1 MAAAC
6 WQNPF
11 APRRAL
17 GRTGF
22 IASQLGIGDLAD
34 RAVPIEQCV
43 ATARRAIDAGLNVI
57 DTAPGYENGYS
68 EEIVGRAVKGR
79 RDELFVI
86 DKIDH
91 YDQPV
96 ADQVHGSLRRLRLDH
111 TDLFVFHH
119 VASMNDWRMLTAP
132 GGPMDELGRCVREGK
147 TRFRGVSCHHP
158 DVVEAAIDS
167 GLCEVVMFPVG
178 PFVDHRYPPLV
189 KRASEKNVGT
199 VCFKT
204 FGAGKLLSDTTGYNQ
219 PLTQRPRGKL
229 SSGGGETVTACDQP
243 MLPRLTVEQCVH
255 FTLTVDPDVALL
267 GMSFANEQDAAFE
280 AAKRFEPMNQTRM
293 RAVQAEAAVAIQDKG
308 RIWWNPQ

>member
-1 MAAAC
+1 MTSFRR
-6 WQNPF
+6 QNPF
-11 APRRAL
+11 APRRAM

-22 IASQLGIGDLAD
+22 IATMLGIGDLAD

-57 DTAPGYENGYS
+57 DTAPGYEDGYS
-68 EEIVGRAVKGR
+68 EEIVGQAVKGR
-79 RDELFVI
+79 RDRMFII

-91 YDQPV
+91 HDQPV
-96 ADQVHGSLRRLRLDH
+96 ADQVDGSLRRLQLDH

-119 VASMNDWRMLTAP
+119 VADMEQWRMLIAP

-158 DVVEAAIDS
+158 DVVAAAIDS
-167 GLCEVVMFPVG
+167 GMCDVVMFPIG
-178 PFVDHRYPPLV
+178 PYVDHRYLPLV
-189 KRASEKNVGT
+189 KHASEKNVGT

-219 PLTQRPRGKL
+219 PLIQRPRGKV
-229 SSGGGETVTACDQP
+229 SSAPGSVESDGP
-243 MLPRLTVEQCVH
+243 KLPRLSVEQCLH

-267 GMSFANEQDAAFE
+267 GMSFPNEQDAAFE
-280 AAKRFEPMNQTRM
+280 AAKRFEPMTDARM
-293 RAVQAEAAVAIQDKG
+293 KSVQAEADVAIQNKG
-308 RIWWNPQ
+308 RIWWNPE